1 MPANMVICQA
11 ELSGPIGRPLSG
23 RGIENM
29 FSQPQRFGSRFDV
42 FVDVDVFKSALD
54 VHAQWRLQL
63 NAFAFT
69 LAAHVG
75 QALRFA
81 WINGQ
86 IVGARIFANDH
97 SGINILLRPDE
108 QSAARL
114 DAIER
119 IRDRKSTRLNS
130 SHLGISY
137 AVFCLKKKKNNK
149 NIK

>member
-1 MPANMVICQA
+1 
-11 ELSGPIGRPLSG
+11 
-23 RGIENM
+23 
-29 FSQPQRFGSRFDV
+29 RFGSRFDV
-42 FVDVDVFKSALD
+42 FVDVDVLKSALD

-86 IVGARIFANDH
+86 IVGARIFANNH
-97 SGINILLRPDE
+97 SGINTLLRPDE

-119 IRDRKSTRLNS
+119 IRRARSRLHRNK
-130 SHLGISY
+130 HAATTIAISP
-137 AVFCLKKKKNNK
+137 LKGAYSRNK
-149 NIK
+149 WLIMPS